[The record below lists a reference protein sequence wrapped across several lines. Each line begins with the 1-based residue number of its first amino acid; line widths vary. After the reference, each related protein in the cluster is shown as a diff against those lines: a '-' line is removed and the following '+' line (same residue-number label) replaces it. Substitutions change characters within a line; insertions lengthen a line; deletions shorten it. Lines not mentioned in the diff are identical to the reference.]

1 MRAVSKGSG
10 IGDPQILAL
19 ILAICTV
26 LYWSIFF
33 PPHLLGKWPTQINP
47 DFFGQTHKALVA
59 LDCSAT
65 ALRKGRCTSALNT
78 AANVM
83 ASPTTF
89 LGTGSRCFKS
99 EATKQLSSTY

>member
-1 MRAVSKGSG
+1 M
-10 IGDPQILAL
+10 INDE
-19 ILAICTV
+19 T
-26 LYWSIFF
+26 
-33 PPHLLGKWPTQINP
+33 TQISP
-47 DFFGQTHKALVA
+47 DFFGQSHKALVA

-89 LGTGSRCFKS
+89 LGASSRCFKS
-99 EATKQLSSTY
+99 DATKQLSSTY